1 MQHMELTNQAY
12 YEKRI
17 LLEIEEINSRIRDLT
32 LEKIALQRQLVKAKA
47 DNSGVKNNVRKNSIN
62 RVMIETK
69 VIESLEKAIKPMSTK
84 ALYKIGMVANFE
96 LKENTFRTH
105 LHRMKKRGVIENG
118 GNRGKWRIVAATA
131 ASIYDNR

>member
-1 MQHMELTNQAY
+1 MELTNQAY